1 MNMDPFAPL
10 DEMLGMGQK
19 NKTIFSGKSLVQ
31 QHDLYLT
38 GEIKS
43 AEHYTDWFELLRSA
57 GKSDIIKIHINC
69 YGGDLFTAIQ
79 LMRCMTE
86 SDGNLVTS
94 VEGACMSAA
103 TMIFLASESFEVSEH
118 SAFMFHN
125 YSGISIGKGGEMFEQ
140 ISFEKKWFNKLVNNV
155 YKDFLTDA
163 EINDI
168 EHGKDLWLDGD
179 EVVVRLKKMGKLE
192 TKSQIE
198 MDLGEEDEES

>member
-86 SDGNLVTS
+86 SNGNLVTS

-140 ISFEKKWFNKLVNNV
+140 ISFEKKWFNKLVNNI

>member
-155 YKDFLTDA
+155 YKDFLTDV

>member
-140 ISFEKKWFNKLVNNV
+140 ISFEKKWFNKLVNNI

>member
-1 MNMDPFAPL
+1 MDPFAPL

>member
-86 SDGNLVTS
+86 SDGALVTS

-155 YKDFLTDA
+155 YKDFLTNA

-198 MDLGEEDEES
+198 MDLGEEDGEI

>member
-1 MNMDPFAPL
+1 MDPFAPL

-140 ISFEKKWFNKLVNNV
+140 ISFEKKWFNKLVNNI

>member
-86 SDGNLVTS
+86 SNGNLVTS

>member
-1 MNMDPFAPL
+1 MDPFAPL

-86 SDGNLVTS
+86 SNGNLVTS